1 MGLQFYDG
9 VVRSDRGRAQ
19 ADSAPKRLELRSDGL
34 VDSLTGAMAPERF
47 LEILTNELR
56 MAAREARLITLISI
70 RLNEHLN
77 SDLQPTGQIEE
88 QELLLTQLASAIQS
102 QLRAGDH
109 CARISESG
117 FWILIRGDGDSA
129 RRAAPR
135 LLSQSTAGVG
145 DEALWRVEFCESEA
159 GESVKN
165 LLRRM
170 DAIHFT
176 K

>member
-1 MGLQFYDG
+1 
-9 VVRSDRGRAQ
+9 
-19 ADSAPKRLELRSDGL
+19 
-34 VDSLTGAMAPERF
+34 MAPERF

-56 MAAREARLITLISI
+56 MAAREDRLITLISI
-70 RLNEHLN
+70 RLIDHHN
-77 SDLQPTGQIEE
+77 SDHQPNEQIEE
-88 QELLLTQLASAIQS
+88 QELLLTRLASAIQS

-109 CARISESG
+109 CARISETG

-129 RRAAPR
+129 RKAAPR
-135 LLSQSTAGVG
+135 LIGQSGLGVG
-145 DEALWRVEFCESEA
+145 DEALLRVELCESEA

-176 K
+176 R